1 MCLSHR
7 CPDTSEQVSGH
18 SWLSDPVTSGF
29 LALGTHILELR
40 GRRNRTWKEHG
51 RVRNSG
57 LGRPARRGDEG
68 LGQNGEQNAGCH
80 TSMGHIRDRGTAWP
94 VHGGTE
100 SHRVRG
106 CLALPKTLDGP

>member
-29 LALGTHILELR
+29 LALGTRIRELR
-40 GRRNRTWKEHG
+40 GRRNRTRKELG
-51 RVRNSG
+51 RVRDFG
-57 LGRPARRGDEG
+57 PGRPARRGGEG
-68 LGQNGEQNAGCH
+68 LSLNGEQNAGRH
-80 TSMGHIRDRGTAWP
+80 TSMGHLRDRGAAWP

-100 SHRVRG
+100 SRRVRG
-106 CLALPKTLDGP
+106 CLAPPKTLDGP